1 MIGAAAIWS
10 VVSGAGAAEPSA
22 ADAAAKKIY
31 DTECTRCHKHHDI
44 TLYNDMAW
52 KRVLWKMKNK
62 ARLDD
67 EDYGDLSDY
76 LKRTREVQRRDKNK
90 P

>member
-1 MIGAAAIWS
+1 MIGAAVISFAITA
-10 VVSGAGAAEPSA
+10 AGAVEQSS

-31 DTECTRCHKHHDI
+31 DTQCTRCHKHHDI
-44 TLYNDMAW
+44 SLYGDKAW
-52 KRVLWKMKNK
+52 KRLLWKMKNK

-76 LKRTREVQRRDKNK
+76 LKRAREAERRSKNK